1 MYSIVYIDFF
11 FRYID
16 VMFDF
21 YNRKMYC
28 ILWFLN
34 LYKLKKGELFRFWV
48 WDVFVLILDYVF
60 GNVVK
65 DYIVFVYFV
74 WYDLYGWV

>member
-1 MYSIVYIDFF
+1 MYSIVVYIDLF

-48 WDVFVLILDYVF
+48 WDVFVLIGLCVWKCCERLYSICLFCLVW
-60 GNVVK
+60 
-65 DYIVFVYFV
+65 FV
-74 WYDLYGWV
+74 W